1 VDANEDVVRGD
12 ADEVVVIDSGAGG
25 VFGDEVLLVDVVCMN
40 NESTLFQSL
49 QSPPGNQVVFSTQSL
64 PTFSSLEGR
73 GWRINGE
80 GKTWRELDS

>member
-40 NESTLFQSL
+40 NESMLFRSL
-49 QSPPGNQVVFSTQSL
+49 QSPPGNQVVFSTLSL

-80 GKTWRELDS
+80 GKTWRELYS